1 VLAPVEFIG
10 DTLPKGP
17 IVECAVDWI
26 PAGHLGFEFLAE
38 RHLDRLGHVSKHPIE
53 SHIRKYIFPALG
65 LNASASNIRV
75 RTREE
80 RLFTKLIVIVVAIK
94 QDNIE
99 EFPVLVIG
107 NYVQH
112 RLDDLGQVVIR

>member
-1 VLAPVEFIG
+1 
-10 DTLPKGP
+10 
-17 IVECAVDWI
+17 
-26 PAGHLGFEFLAE
+26 
-38 RHLDRLGHVSKHPIE
+38 
-53 SHIRKYIFPALG
+53 
-65 LNASASNIRV
+65 V